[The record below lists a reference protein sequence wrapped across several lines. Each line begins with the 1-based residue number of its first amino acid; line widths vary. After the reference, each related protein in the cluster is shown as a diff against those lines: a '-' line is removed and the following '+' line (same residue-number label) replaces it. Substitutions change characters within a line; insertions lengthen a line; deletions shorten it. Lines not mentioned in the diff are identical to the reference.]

1 MESTALII
9 FCGTNSSLLSCTSRQ
24 WTVDSGQCIV
34 YSLQSTS
41 SCQFAESRVQIS
53 SQLQSATLQF
63 SPFPA
68 PTALELA
75 YDSLQIATCKLQ
87 KVDSSPESHCAGPTE
102 GPWYYLTHTN
112 SQLQVGNCHWWGR
125 YTPQPNTSIPRFRS
139 VASAIWSIAP
149 IYPCAHRRLR

>member
-24 WTVDSGQCIV
+24 WTVDSVLV
-34 YSLQSTS
+34 YSLQCQVANLQSPEYKYSLS
-41 SCQFAESRVQIS
+41 S
-53 SQLQSATLQF
+53 SATLQF